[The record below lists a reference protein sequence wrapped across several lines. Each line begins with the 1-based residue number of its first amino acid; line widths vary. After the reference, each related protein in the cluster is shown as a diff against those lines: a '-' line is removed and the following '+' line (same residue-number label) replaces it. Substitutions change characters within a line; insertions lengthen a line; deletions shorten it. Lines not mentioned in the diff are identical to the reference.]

1 LISPHTSIRGIVK
14 DQLLGKFTQYL
25 IAERFRNVDA
35 IAKVACPTFIL
46 HGIKDNLVSY
56 RHSQVLCDSCGGPS
70 FLLLPEDMDHNNL
83 DIIGD
88 FVAPL
93 AEFLDNFSII
103 THNSD
108 KHPPYYSKM
117 RSTMPISQS
126 KKGSKISL
134 KESL

>member
-1 LISPHTSIRGIVK
+1 
-14 DQLLGKFTQYL
+14 
-25 IAERFRNVDA
+25 
-35 IAKVACPTFIL
+35 
-46 HGIKDNLVSY
+46 
-56 RHSQVLCDSCGGPS
+56 
-70 FLLLPEDMDHNNL
+70 MDHNNL

-103 THNSD
+103 THNND
-108 KHPPYYSKM
+108 KHPLYYSKM
-117 RSTMPISQS
+117 RSTMPVSQS